1 MDAWVWIVIG
11 VVVLALIVAAVWVA
25 VAKRR
30 TTSLREQFGP
40 EYDRALDV
48 SQDRRDAENDLSA
61 RRERRAALDIRPL
74 SPSARDRYAD
84 AWREVQAGFVDEPI
98 ASLVEANRLVLIV
111 MRERG
116 YPMDDFEQR
125 VADISVDHPEV
136 VEHYRAANA
145 ISADAADERMTTEDM
160 RQGLVHYRTL
170 FTDLLGTD
178 EEQLRQAR

>member
-1 MDAWVWIVIG
+1 MDTWAWIVI
-11 VVVLALIVAAVWVA
+11 AIVALAVIVVAIWAA

-30 TTSLREQFGP
+30 TTTLRDQFGS
-40 EYDRALDV
+40 EYERTMDLSD
-48 SQDRRDAENDLSA
+48 SRRDAESELSA

-84 AWREVQAGFVDEPI
+84 AWRDVQAGFVDEPA
-98 ASLVEANRLVLIV
+98 ASLVEADRLLLIV

-136 VEHYRAANA
+136 VEHYRIAHV
-145 ISADAADERMTTEDM
+145 ISVDAEDQRVTTEDM
-160 RQGLVHYRTL
+160 RQGLVHYRAL
-170 FTDLLGTD
+170 FEDLLGED
-178 EEQLRQAR
+178 DEQLRKAQ

>member
-1 MDAWVWIVIG
+1 MDTWVWIVIA
-11 VVVLALIVAAVWVA
+11 VVVATIALVAWMAT
-25 VAKRR
+25 KRR
-30 TTSLREQFGP
+30 TSTLKEQFGP
-40 EYDRALDV
+40 EYERTMRV
-48 SQDRRDAENDLSA
+48 SESRREAENELAA

-84 AWREVQAGFVDEPI
+84 AWREVQAGFVDEPS

-125 VADISVDHPEV
+125 VADISVDHPDV

-145 ISADAADERMTTEDM
+145 ISADAADERMTTEDI
-160 RQGLVHYRTL
+160 RQGLVHYRAL
-170 FTDLLGTD
+170 FTELLGTD

>member
-1 MDAWVWIVIG
+1 MVVATIVLVAWMAG
-11 VVVLALIVAAVWVA
+11 T
-25 VAKRR
+25 KRR
-30 TTSLREQFGP
+30 TTALQEQFGP
-40 EYDRALDV
+40 EYERTMRM
-48 SQDRRDAENDLSA
+48 SETRRDAENELSA

-84 AWREVQAGFVDEPI
+84 AWRDVQAGFVDEP
-98 ASLVEANRLVLIV
+98 AAALVEANRLVLIV

-116 YPMDDFEQR
+116 YPMDEFDQR
-125 VADISVDHPEV
+125 VADISVDHPDV

-160 RQGLVHYRTL
+160 RQGIVHYRAL
-170 FTDLLGTD
+170 FTELLGPD

>member
-1 MDAWVWIVIG
+1 MR
-11 VVVLALIVAAVWVA
+11 VVG
-25 VAKRR
+25 
-30 TTSLREQFGP
+30 EP
-40 EYDRALDV
+40 
-48 SQDRRDAENDLSA
+48 A
-61 RRERRAALDIRPL
+61 RRGERAVGPPRTPGGAGHPAVEPVGARPL
-74 SPSARDRYAD
+74 RGRVA
-84 AWREVQAGFVDEPI
+84 EVQAGFVDEPT

-125 VADISVDHPEV
+125 VADISVDHPDV

-160 RQGLVHYRTL
+160 RQGLVHYRAL
-170 FTDLLGTD
+170 FTDLLGAD

>member
-25 VAKRR
+25 AAKRR
-30 TTSLREQFGP
+30 TTSLQKQFGP

-48 SQDRRDAENDLSA
+48 SESRREAESELSA
-61 RRERRAALDIRPL
+61 RRERRAALEIRPL
-74 SPSARDRYAD
+74 GPSARDRYAD
-84 AWREVQAGFVDEPI
+84 AWREVQAGFVDEPT

-125 VADISVDHPEV
+125 VADISVDHPDV

-145 ISADAADERMTTEDM
+145 ISADAADDRMTTEDI
-160 RQGLVHYRTL
+160 RQGLVHYRAL